1 MAEMKPVD
9 GLPLV
14 HLVRGALT
22 PPKNGERP
30 PLLSL
35 AHGVGSNEADL
46 FELAP
51 DLDPRCVVVSARAP
65 LTRGPGAY
73 AWFSVQLTPQ
83 GNIIDPEQLDASR
96 KVYAEFVRAA
106 ATAYG
111 ADPARIYTL
120 GFSQGAIIS
129 LVTAL
134 SQPHLFAGV
143 IALAGRIPPEA
154 LPWLAAPAET
164 AGLPVF
170 MAHGSRDA
178 VIRVE
183 EAHAACDILRRQQ
196 ADLTYR
202 EYMIDH
208 RINQQMYDEMTAWLD
223 QRLNSGA
230 QAGG

>member
-1 MAEMKPVD
+1 MMDMKPVE

-22 PPKNGERP
+22 PPAEGARP
-30 PLLSL
+30 PLLVL
-35 AHGVGSNEADL
+35 AHGVGSNEHDL

-51 DLDPRCVVVSARAP
+51 DLDPRCVVVSARGPHTRAP
-65 LTRGPGAY
+65 GY
-73 AWFSVQLTPQ
+73 AWFNVQFSPDNRVIDQ
-83 GNIIDPEQLDASR
+83 GQLDSSR
-96 KVYAEFVRAA
+96 KLYAAFVQAA

-111 ADPARIYTL
+111 ADPARIFTL
-120 GFSQGAIIS
+120 GFSQGAVIS

-134 SQPHLFAGV
+134 THPKLFAGV
-143 IALAGRIPPEA
+143 IALAGRIPSEA
-154 LPWLAAPAET
+154 LPWLATPEET

-170 MAHGSRDA
+170 MAHGSSDM

-183 EAHAACDILRRQQ
+183 EAHAACDILHQQQ

-208 RINQQMYDEMTAWLD
+208 RINQQMFAEMTLWLG
-223 QRLNSGA
+223 QRLDASE
-230 QAGG
+230 QPR